1 MLLSMTGFGRSTG
14 QYQDKLI
21 TVDLKSLNS
30 KFMDLRV
37 RVPQNYRSK
46 EVEIRKI
53 ITNVLTRGKIEL
65 NIDVKAENGA
75 EAQTINHRLFKSY
88 YDNIISLQQ
97 KIGFDNGDILQT
109 ILRIPNVISQEE
121 SEINEEEWSVITSTL
136 QQAITEFNKFRAQE
150 GDAMEK
156 DLVTQITEIESF
168 LSEVNPHEKARVE
181 KIKERLDKQLE
192 EQFSND
198 KVDRNRFEQEII
210 YYLEKID
217 ITEEKVRLAQHCK
230 YFLEILGND
239 KADKGKKLA
248 FISQEMGREIN
259 TLGAKAY
266 STELQKLV
274 VGMKDN
280 LEKIKEQLANAC

>member
-1 MLLSMTGFGRSTG
+1 MLLSMTGYGRSTG

-30 KFMDLRV
+30 KFMDLRI
-37 RVPQNYRSK
+37 RTPQNYRSK

-53 ITNVLTRGKIEL
+53 LNDVLTRGKVEL
-65 NIDVKAENGA
+65 NIDIKSENGA
-75 EAQTINHRLFKSY
+75 DVQAINHRLFKSY
-88 YDNIISLQQ
+88 YNDINSLQ
-97 KIGFDNGDILQT
+97 KELGFDTGDIVQT
-109 ILRIPNVISQEE
+109 ILRIQNVISQEE
-121 SEINEEEWSVITSTL
+121 ASIDEDEWNTL
-136 QQAITEFNKFRAQE
+136 TDILSNTVTEFNKFRAQE
-150 GDAMEK
+150 GAAMEK
-156 DLVTQITEIESF
+156 DLIAQINEIQDF
-168 LSEVNPHEKARVE
+168 LSQVDPHEKARIE
-181 KIKERLDKQLE
+181 KVKERLDRQLE
-192 EQFSND
+192 ENFSKD

-239 KADKGKKLA
+239 KTEKGKKLA

-266 STELQKLV
+266 SSELQKLV

>member
-1 MLLSMTGFGRSTG
+1 MTGYGRSTG
-14 QYQDKLI
+14 QYEDKLI

-30 KFMDLRV
+30 KFMDLRI

-46 EVEIRKI
+46 EAEIRQI
-53 ITNVLTRGKIEL
+53 INDALTRGKVEL
-65 NIDVKAENGA
+65 NIDVKSENGA
-75 EAQTINHRLFKSY
+75 EVQTINHRLFKSY
-88 YDNIISLQQ
+88 FNDINSLQSDL
-97 KIGFDNGDILQT
+97 GFDTGDILQT

-121 SEINEEEWSVITSTL
+121 AAIHEVEWKTVTDTL
-136 QQAITEFNKFRAQE
+136 KNTILEFNKFRLQE
-150 GDAMEK
+150 GEAMEK
-156 DLVTQITEIESF
+156 DLIIQIKDIENL
-168 LSEVNPHEKARVE
+168 LSQVDPHEQTRID

-192 EQFSND
+192 EQLGKD

-230 YFLEILGND
+230 YFLEILAND
-239 KADKGKKLA
+239 KTEKGKKLA
-248 FISQEMGREIN
+248 FISQEIGREIN

-266 STELQKLV
+266 SSELQKLV

>member
-30 KFMDLRV
+30 KFMDLRI

-46 EVEIRKI
+46 EVQIRQI
-53 ITNVLTRGKIEL
+53 INNVLTRGKVEL
-65 NIDVKAENGA
+65 NIDVKSEDGA

-88 YDNIISLQQ
+88 YNDIQALN
-97 KIGFDNGDILQT
+97 KTIGFDTGDILQT

-121 SEINEEEWSVITSTL
+121 SEIAEGEWKVITDTL
-136 QQAITEFNKFRAQE
+136 ANAIVEFNKFRAQE

-156 DLVTQITEIESF
+156 DLIAQVNEIESF
-168 LSEVNPHEKARVE
+168 LAEVDPHEKERVE

-192 EQFSND
+192 EQFSKD

-217 ITEEKVRLAQHCK
+217 ITEEKVRLSQHCT
-230 YFLEILGND
+230 YFLEVLGNT
-239 KADKGKKLA
+239 KEDKGKKLA
-248 FISQEMGREIN
+248 FIGQEMGREIN

-266 STELQKLV
+266 SSELQKLV

>member
-1 MLLSMTGFGRSTG
+1 MLLSMTGYGRTTG

-30 KFMDLRV
+30 KFMDLRI
-37 RVPQNYRSK
+37 RTPQNYRSK
-46 EVEIRKI
+46 EAEIRQQV
-53 ITNVLTRGKIEL
+53 NDVLTRGKVEL
-65 NIDVKAENGA
+65 NIDIKSENGA
-75 EAQTINHRLFKSY
+75 EVQTINHRLFKSY
-88 YDNIISLQQ
+88 FNDINSL
-97 KIGFDNGDILQT
+97 KGELGFDTGDIVQT

-121 SEINEEEWSVITSTL
+121 SEIDEAEWKTL
-136 QQAITEFNKFRAQE
+136 MDTLANTVVEFNKFRAQE
-150 GDAMEK
+150 GKAMEK
-156 DLVTQITEIESF
+156 DLISQINEIQDF
-168 LSEVNPHEKARVE
+168 LGQVDPHEKARIE
-181 KIKERLDKQLE
+181 KVKERLDRQLE
-192 EQFSND
+192 ENFSKD

-230 YFLEILGND
+230 YFLEILGNN
-239 KADKGKKLA
+239 KAEKGKKLA

-266 STELQKLV
+266 SSELQKLV
-274 VGMKDN
+274 VAMKDN

>member
-14 QYQDKLI
+14 QYEDKLI

-30 KFMDLRV
+30 KFMDLRI

-46 EVEIRKI
+46 EAEIRQI
-53 ITNVLTRGKIEL
+53 INDVLTRGKVEL
-65 NIDVKAENGA
+65 NIDIKSENGA

-88 YDNIISLQQ
+88 YNDISELQK
-97 KIGFDNGDILQT
+97 KIGFDSGDILQT
-109 ILRIPNVISQEE
+109 ILRIPNVISQEVDD
-121 SEINEEEWSVITSTL
+121 INEAEWNVI
-136 QQAITEFNKFRAQE
+136 QAGLKNAIIEFNKFRAQE

-156 DLVTQITEIESF
+156 DLSFQVKDIER
-168 LSEVNPHEKARVE
+168 LLEQVDPHEKERVE
-181 KIKERLDKQLE
+181 KIKDRLDKQLE
-192 EQFSND
+192 EQFGKD

-230 YFLEILGND
+230 YFLEVLGNS
-239 KADKGKKLA
+239 KSEKGKKLA
-248 FISQEMGREIN
+248 FISQEIGREIN

-266 STELQKLV
+266 SSELQKLV
-274 VGMKDN
+274 VEMKDN

>member
-1 MLLSMTGFGRSTG
+1 
-14 QYQDKLI
+14 
-21 TVDLKSLNS
+21 
-30 KFMDLRV
+30 MDLRI

-53 ITNVLTRGKIEL
+53 INSVVTRGKVEL
-65 NIDVKAENGA
+65 NIDIKSENGV
-75 EAQTINHRLFKSY
+75 EAQTINHRMFKSY
-88 YDNIISLQQ
+88 YNDIGELQKSL
-97 KIGFDNGDILQT
+97 GFDSGDIVQT

-121 SEINEEEWSVITSTL
+121 SEINEGEWSTL
-136 QQAITEFNKFRAQE
+136 TAALKAAIIEFDKFRAQE
-150 GDAMEK
+150 GDAMEA
-156 DLVTQITEIESF
+156 DLIIQVKEIETF
-168 LSEVNPHEKARVE
+168 LSEVDPHEKARVD
-181 KIKERLDKQLE
+181 KIKERLDRQLE

-198 KVDRNRFEQEII
+198 KIDRNRFEQEII

-230 YFLEILGND
+230 YFLEILAND
-239 KADKGKKLA
+239 KKDKGKKLA

>member
-1 MLLSMTGFGRSTG
+1 
-14 QYQDKLI
+14 
-21 TVDLKSLNS
+21 
-30 KFMDLRV
+30 MDLRV

-53 ITNVLTRGKIEL
+53 ITNLLTRGKVEL
-65 NIDVKAENGA
+65 NIDVKAENGT
-75 EAQTINHRLFKSY
+75 EAQSINHRLFKSY
-88 YDNIISLQQ
+88 FNSISALQ
-97 KIGFDNGDILQT
+97 KEVGFDSGDILQT

-121 SEINEEEWSVITSTL
+121 SEINEAEWEVITSTL
-136 QQAITEFNKFRAQE
+136 QQAIVEFNKFRAQE
-150 GDAMEK
+150 GEAMEN
-156 DLVTQITEIESF
+156 DLVAQITEIESF
-168 LSEVNPHEKARVE
+168 LSEVDPHEKARVE

-192 EQFSND
+192 EQFNND

>member
-30 KFMDLRV
+30 KFMDLRI

-46 EVEIRKI
+46 EVEIRQI
-53 ITNVLTRGKIEL
+53 INNVLTRGKVEL

-75 EAQTINHRLFKSY
+75 DAQTINHRLFKSY
-88 YDNIISLQQ
+88 YDNIMQLQQ
-97 KIGFDNGDILQT
+97 QIGFDSGDILQT

-121 SEINEEEWSVITSTL
+121 TEINEEEWGVITSTL
-136 QQAITEFNKFRAQE
+136 NKAIVEFNKFRAQE

-156 DLVTQITEIESF
+156 DLIAQINEIESF
-168 LSEVNPHEKARVE
+168 LGEVDPHEKARVE

-230 YFLEILGND
+230 YFLEILGNN
-239 KADKGKKLA
+239 KTDKGKKLA